1 MPSPKEQITI
11 GNLISANKRETGLIK
26 SENTFSSESNNKT
39 WYAKVET
46 KRKLSPLGSEKLE
59 PRTTKFYNKCGAG
72 ILDVNS
78 SGERIGIGGILLSPN
93 TFASVASR
101 SPPISDDADQTKSV
115 KEIRIKR
122 P

>member
-59 PRTTKFYNKCGAG
+59 PRTTKFYNKGGTG